1 MTALRNRRQPTFR
14 TAPVARIRGGKA
26 PREGEEGGVNMAKA
40 AKKYENM
47 TTEEKIARV
56 VRSIKVLFREIP
68 DKKRKFVDSLIYQYA
83 VTTVTLE
90 RLVAELNNDAILED
104 FKQGSQQFR
113 RESPALRGYNT
124 TIKSFTSL
132 VNQLIAQLPEDEKKN
147 AGDELMNF
155 VMKPPK
161 GVSA

>member
-1 MTALRNRRQPTFR
+1 
-14 TAPVARIRGGKA
+14 
-26 PREGEEGGVNMAKA
+26 MAKA
-40 AKKYENM
+40 AKKYEDM

-132 VNQLIAQLPEDEKKN
+132 VNQLIAQLPRTKRRTP
-147 AGDELMNF
+147 ATSL
-155 VMKPPK
+155 
-161 GVSA
+161 

>member
-1 MTALRNRRQPTFR
+1 
-14 TAPVARIRGGKA
+14 
-26 PREGEEGGVNMAKA
+26 
-40 AKKYENM
+40 M

>member
-1 MTALRNRRQPTFR
+1 
-14 TAPVARIRGGKA
+14 
-26 PREGEEGGVNMAKA
+26 MAKT

-113 RESPALRGYNT
+113 RESAALRGYNT